1 MLTLEKLHISQT
13 GFVLSADISVTAGT
27 RLAIMGPSG
36 AGKSTLLAV
45 ISGFFAPVSGR
56 VLWRGT
62 DMTALSPAARPI
74 SSIFQ
79 DNNLFPHLSVMQ
91 NVALGIRPSGV
102 LSRAERITVQN
113 SLARV
118 GLEGFD
124 ARKPATLSGGQQS
137 RAALARMLVQA
148 RPIALLD
155 EPFSA
160 LGPAM
165 RADMIALV
173 RGLCDD
179 IGTTLLM
186 VTHDPEDARRL
197 DGDLA
202 LVAEGR
208 VTQPAPVHDLLDNP
222 PPELRTYLG

>member
-1 MLTLEKLHISQT
+1 MLTLEELRIVQDDFLLT
-13 GFVLSADISVTAGT
+13 ADININAGS

-45 ISGFFAPVSGR
+45 ISGFFAPASGR
-56 VLWRGT
+56 VLWQGKDLT
-62 DMTALSPAARPI
+62 TLPPAARPV

-79 DNNLFPHLSVMQ
+79 DNNLFPHLTIQQ
-91 NVALGIRPSGV
+91 NVGLGIRPSGR
-102 LSRAERITVQN
+102 LSRAEQNTVQE

-118 GLEGFD
+118 GLDGFE

-148 RPIALLD
+148 HPIAVLD

-173 RGLCDD
+173 CALCDD
-179 IGTTLLM
+179 MGTTLLM

-197 DGDLA
+197 DGNLS
-202 LVAEGR
+202 LVAEGH
-208 VTQPAPVHDLLDNP
+208 VTQPASAQDLLDNP
-222 PPELRTYLG
+222 PPELRAYLG

>member
-1 MLTLEKLHISQT
+1 MLTLENLRIVQDDFLLT
-13 GFVLSADISVTAGT
+13 ADITVTAGA

-45 ISGFFAPVSGR
+45 ISGFFAPVAGR
-56 VLWRGT
+56 VLWKGM
-62 DMTALSPAARPI
+62 DMTALPPAARPV

-79 DNNLFPHLSVMQ
+79 DNNLFPHLTIMQ

-102 LSRAERITVQN
+102 LSHLERNAVQD

-148 RPIALLD
+148 HPIAVLD

-173 RGLCDD
+173 RGLCADM
-179 IGTTLLM
+179 GTTLLM
-186 VTHDPEDARRL
+186 VTHDPVDARRL
-197 DGDLA
+197 GGDLT

-208 VTQPAPVHDLLDNP
+208 VTAPAPVHRLLDDP
-222 PPELRTYLG
+222 PPELRAYLG